1 MNIQEIETLLKEVES
16 KVKQIEKLIS
26 HYGTAYPVAKDELD
40 IMKERQF
47 GARKGTRKRAAAQ
60 KFGFQLDSQR
70 IAMTDD
76 SD

>member
-40 IMKERQF
+40 IMQRLERIESVLQS
-47 GARKGTRKRAAAQ
+47 KG
-60 KFGFQLDSQR
+60 LL
-70 IAMTDD
+70 
-76 SD
+76 